1 MITLTIILGITAL
14 LGAYA
19 AGLTQT
25 WVGTSATSAI
35 VLLLAIA
42 ALPDCHWLLQ
52 SAGGW
57 LATALLWA
65 MLTTF
70 YHRLL
75 ADARRQAPMIV
86 GRRSGFVWS
95 MGRYTVGVAVGVTA

>member
-1 MITLTIILGITAL
+1 MIIATIIIGIIALLAARAAGITDTWLGTGAVAAL
-14 LGAYA
+14 ILYM
-19 AGLTQT
+19 
-25 WVGTSATSAI
+25 V
-35 VLLLAIA
+35 VA
-42 ALPDCHWLLQ
+42 ALPQAQWLFDNL
-52 SAGGW
+52 W
-57 LATALLWA
+57 LCAVLWA
-65 MLTTF
+65 ALTTF